1 VAFCADAVDP
11 RGFESSRLSSQF
23 AGMMWRPCR
32 VYSAWALAW
41 CPARPR
47 RRHDIMAPRSGFQF
61 RPSLA
66 VENSAPSAPARRPDA
81 RAARRAAWRHLSRD
95 PGVRKR
101 PARRAQGG
109 DFKLAEAL
117 GFSVRDLREAESVAR
132 SKKWRQAWIN
142 LFPKVP
148 STRPLDAG
156 VTVSCRRSA
165 RCGISVSE
173 WSADASPR
181 PLQSTRSGE
190 VQ

>member
-1 VAFCADAVDP
+1 MTSWRREAV
-11 RGFESSRLSSQF
+11 SSLGHHLQSKT
-23 AGMMWRPCR
+23 
-32 VYSAWALAW
+32 L
-41 CPARPR
+41 
-47 RRHDIMAPRSGFQF
+47 
-61 RPSLA
+61 
-66 VENSAPSAPARRPDA
+66 
-81 RAARRAAWRHLSRD
+81 RHLRQRA
-95 PGVRKR
+95 GLTQGQLAERLGVTCHAIQALEKGQRAVRK
-101 PARRAQGG
+101 GW

-117 GFSVRDLREAESVAR
+117 GFSVSDLREAESVAR

-142 LFPKVP
+142 LIPKVP

>member
-1 VAFCADAVDP
+1 MTSWRREAV
-11 RGFESSRLSSQF
+11 SSFGHHLQSKT
-23 AGMMWRPCR
+23 
-32 VYSAWALAW
+32 L
-41 CPARPR
+41 
-47 RRHDIMAPRSGFQF
+47 
-61 RPSLA
+61 
-66 VENSAPSAPARRPDA
+66 
-81 RAARRAAWRHLSRD
+81 RHLRQRAGLTQGQLAERL
-95 PGVRKR
+95 GVTCHAIQALG

-181 PLQSTRSGE
+181 PLQSTSSGE